1 MKKIYI
7 DLYDDGHH
15 YEHALHL
22 LNLAKEKNVNI
33 KFCLL
38 KKIKCFYFKSNSENR
53 VSNNNF
59 IDLTSKEEK
68 AIEFAKKINNNRV
81 KFLIYNIL
89 LINIVIKI
97 YKKEKMSFLLINVLN
112 NYNFSIFV
120 LNIFLPKL
128 VISGIYFNPLHRFK
142 NSIEYSQNTRLR
154 ISCFFDKTRLYIL
167 SKTSSIGSIFIL
179 ADKIL
184 VKYYNDKFDS
194 KKFKF
199 LGDPFFV
206 NYKED
211 DISIRN
217 FKKESVKKILFFG
230 TLQTR
235 KGLFL
240 CLETILKIDESIL
253 SNFHFSFLGK
263 VDNNDLY
270 LFKEYV
276 NKIKLAGRSRYI
288 TVENGFV
295 DYDNLI
301 QNINKCDIIYAGY
314 QNYGASSGVLS
325 WAASFIKPVLCIK
338 NSLISENATFCGL
351 EIDLNDYSLN
361 SLQETMIYMAN
372 NDFIIAPNPENINL
386 FLSLNSPKSFS
397 ESFLTN

>member
-1 MKKIYI
+1 MKKVYL

-22 LNLAKEKNVNI
+22 LTLVKEKNLNI
-33 KFCLL
+33 KFCLSN
-38 KKIKCFYFKSNSENR
+38 KIKCFYFQSNSDKSL
-53 VSNNNF
+53 SNNNF
-59 IDLTSKEEK
+59 IDLSLKEEK
-68 AIEFAKKINNNRV
+68 AIEFVKKINNNRV
-81 KFLIYNIL
+81 KIFFYNIL
-89 LINIVIKI
+89 LIYFVIKI

-112 NYNFSIFV
+112 NYNFSILV

-154 ISCFFDKTRLYIL
+154 ISCYFDKTRLYL
-167 SKTSSIGSIFIL
+167 LNTTSSIGSIFIL

-184 VKYYNDKFDS
+184 VEYYNNKFDS

-206 NYKED
+206 NHKED
-211 DISIRN
+211 NISILN
-217 FKKESVKKILFFG
+217 IEKKYVKKILFFG
-230 TLQTR
+230 SLQTR

-240 CLETILKIDESIL
+240 CLETILNIDERVL

-263 VDNNDLY
+263 VDHNDLH
-270 LFKEYV
+270 LFNEYV
-276 NKIKLAGRSRYI
+276 NKITLAGRFKYI

-301 QNINKCDIIYAGY
+301 LNIKKCDIIYAGY

-338 NSLISENATFCGL
+338 NSLISENASFCGL
-351 EIDLNDYSLN
+351 QINLNDYSLN
-361 SLQETMIYMAN
+361 SLKETMLNIAN
-372 NDFIIAPNPENINL
+372 SDFIIAPNPENINL

-397 ESFLTN
+397 ESFLSN